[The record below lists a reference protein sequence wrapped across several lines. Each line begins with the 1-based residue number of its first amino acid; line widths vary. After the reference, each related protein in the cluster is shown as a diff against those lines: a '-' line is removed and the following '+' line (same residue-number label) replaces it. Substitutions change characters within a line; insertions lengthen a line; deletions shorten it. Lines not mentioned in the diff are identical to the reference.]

1 MSQRVYDRREMPA
14 GLGTVAFEGRAVG
27 VRVDPVVVG
36 ANPTSR
42 EVVLR
47 VPAVAVVAEDDNQH
61 VVMVRQY
68 RWAVQSWLWELPAG
82 KVEGEESPVA
92 AARRELEEET
102 GWRGREWRL
111 VGRFYPS
118 PGYTE
123 EAVFLFYAR
132 GLSPGRLGQDRDEAI
147 EAVRWPVWRVR
158 QALAAGEI
166 QNGIAWL
173 GLLWWLSEA
182 GEARGAAQ
190 R

>member
-1 MSQRVYDRREMPA
+1 MSQSVYTRREMPG
-14 GLGTVAFEGRAVG
+14 GLGTVAFQGRAVG
-27 VRVDPVVVG
+27 VRVDPVAVG
-36 ANPTSR
+36 AIATSR

-47 VPAVAVVAEDDNQH
+47 VPAVAVVAEDDDQR

-82 KVEGEESPVA
+82 KLEGDESPLA

-102 GWRGREWRL
+102 GWTGREWTL

-123 EAVFLFYAR
+123 EAVFLLYAR
-132 GLSPGRLGQDRDEAI
+132 GLAPGRARQDRDEAI

-158 QALAAGEI
+158 QAVSAGEI

-173 GLLWWLSEA
+173 GLLWWLSQVSEA
-182 GEARGAAQ
+182 PGAAQ